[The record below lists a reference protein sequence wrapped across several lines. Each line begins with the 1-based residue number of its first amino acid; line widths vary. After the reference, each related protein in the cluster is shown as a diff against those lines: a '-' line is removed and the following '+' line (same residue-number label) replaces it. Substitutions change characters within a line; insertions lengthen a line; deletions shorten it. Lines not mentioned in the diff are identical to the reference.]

1 MTNNEIFE
9 AIDQLQY
16 VLDKHAKS
24 GVYQFANQDDI
35 KLLEKVYNHITKR
48 QYIKF
53 NAGCSSCIRES
64 FLIIQNWKRRELKK
78 MEAEEATEVE
88 LTVESVEEVLT
99 EPEVSAEDALLA
111 TLRIEKTG
119 KETEY
124 KEIKASELPAETV
137 EVIKASISY
146 KDIETPK
153 AEEPKVTKPKSNGR
167 GKRK

>member
-53 NAGCSSCIRES
+53 NAGCSTCIKES
-64 FLIIQNWKRRELKK
+64 FLILNNWKKREMKK
-78 MEAEEATEVE
+78 MEAEGNAVEFTAEVAE
-88 LTVESVEEVLT
+88 QAIAEPIVEEKK
-99 EPEVSAEDALLA
+99 EDV
-111 TLRIEKTG
+111 
-119 KETEY
+119 
-124 KEIKASELPAETV
+124 KA
-137 EVIKASISY
+137 IQ
-146 KDIETPK
+146 
-153 AEEPKVTKPKSNGR
+153 KPKQNGR
-167 GKRK
+167 SKRK